1 MTTAKWMWRWAL
13 SLLLLVVA
21 VVAAEKPHGYH
32 REICQYRKGKH
43 IQPMSVY
50 HTRLLAL
57 REQMQIRASLQGPEI
72 NGYILPSM
80 DEHQNLEVASRDQR
94 LRYLSGYSGVR
105 AFAAITHHG
114 AAIWVENR
122 YAQQADGEL
131 ECDWEIYLTGGNV
144 TVAEWLG
151 SHVHLD
157 KRVGADPHLMP
168 HALWLQWERELE
180 ERFLKLV
187 KINNN
192 LVDLIWGDE
201 RPDTPKGQVI
211 KVHKRDFAGEKWQD
225 KVRELRKRL
234 AHLGCDAM
242 VVTSLTE
249 IAYLLNIRGSDIP
262 YTPVVKS
269 YAIVSQDDIFFYV
282 DHNKFS
288 LEIDYHLRT
297 DCFNEVCVKI
307 KEYNQIWSDI
317 RTYAQI
323 WKRVLVAAPC
333 VQDLGASEAI
343 YSSMP
348 GKIVVWEISPIIFMR
363 AQKNSVEQAGM
374 RRAHVRDGAAICEA
388 MSNMETRFNTEQ
400 WTEEKIKYEVEL
412 WRLSQKHA
420 KGLSLRTV
428 VAYGEHSA
436 LPYYISSNVTNIEV
450 SDQSLLVIESGGQY
464 LEGTTDVS
472 RTFIFGEPTQEMK
485 KAYTNVLAGILHLAQ
500 LKFPSDLK
508 PSEVDALVRSM
519 VWQDMTDY
527 PQATG
532 HGIGTYGS
540 VEEPPI
546 AVAYGQNSSF
556 HFKEG
561 YFFSSG
567 ECAHL
572 YPIQFSSLNLFLYS
586 PESGYYKRNDFGV
599 RLKNV
604 LEVVDTGHTHP
615 SGAHFLAFQDVTMVP
630 YEPKLIDS
638 TLLSAVEK
646 RLLNE
651 YNAKIRNVVG
661 DELKQLGNMR
671 AFYWMMNKTRHIR
684 EYLPEDEYRTATAGG
699 GGHQTHALLVALLFA
714 VTLMASIIPVPANC

>member
-1 MTTAKWMWRWAL
+1 MTTAKWFWRWAL
-13 SLLLLVVA
+13 SILLVLG
-21 VVAAEKPHGYH
+21 AAASEKPQGYH

-50 HTRLLAL
+50 HTRLLAI

-72 NGYILPSM
+72 NGYILPTM
-80 DEHQNLEVASRDQR
+80 DEHLNQEVAVRDQR
-94 LRYLSGYSGVR
+94 LHYLSGYSGIR
-105 AFAAITHHG
+105 AFAAITDKG

-144 TVAEWLG
+144 SVAEWLG
-151 SHVHLD
+151 SHVKYDL
-157 KRVGADPHLMP
+157 RVGADPHLVP
-168 HALWLQWERELE
+168 HSLWMQWERELE
-180 ERFLKLV
+180 EKFLKLV

-201 RPDTPKGQVI
+201 RPAPPAGQVI
-211 KVHKRDFAGEKWQD
+211 RVHKQDFAGEKWQD
-225 KVRELRKRL
+225 KVRELRRRL
-234 AHLGCDAM
+234 AHLGCDAI
-242 VVTSLTE
+242 VITSLTE
-249 IAYLLNIRGSDIP
+249 IAYLFNIRGTDIP

-269 YAIVSQDDIFFYV
+269 YAIVSQDDLFFYV
-282 DHNKFS
+282 DRSKFS
-288 LEIDYHLRT
+288 LDIDYHLRT

-317 RTYAQI
+317 RTYAQL
-323 WKRVLVAAPC
+323 WKRVLVPAPC
-333 VQDLGASEAI
+333 VQDMGASEAI
-343 YSSMP
+343 YTSMP

-363 AQKNSVEQAGM
+363 AQKNFVEQAGM
-374 RRAHVRDGAAICEA
+374 RRAHVRDGAAICESL
-388 MSNMETRFNTEQ
+388 SNMEARYNSEQ

-485 KAYTNVLAGILHLAQ
+485 KAYTSVLAGILHLAQ

-532 HGIGTYGS
+532 HGIGAYGS

-546 AVAYGQNSSF
+546 AVAYGQNNSF

-561 YFFSSG
+561 YFFSS
-567 ECAHL
+567 
-572 YPIQFSSLNLFLYS
+572 
-586 PESGYYKRNDFGV
+586 ESGYYKRNDFGV

-615 SGAHFLAFQDVTMVP
+615 NGGHFLAFQDVTMVP

-651 YNAKIRNVVG
+651 YNAKIRNVIG

-684 EYLPEDEYRTATAGG
+684 EYLPEDEYRSATAGG
-699 GGHQTHALLVALLFA
+699 GTYRSYLPLMGLLLLIT
-714 VTLMASIIPVPANC
+714 VIASIVPSPANS

>member
-1 MTTAKWMWRWAL
+1 MTTAKWIWR
-13 SLLLLVVA
+13 LLLNILLVLGA
-21 VVAAEKPHGYH
+21 VAAEPPRGYH
-32 REICQYRKGKH
+32 REICQYRKGKL
-43 IQPMSVY
+43 IQPMSLY
-50 HTRLLAL
+50 HSRLLAL

-72 NGYILPSM
+72 YGYILPST
-80 DEHQNLEVASRDQR
+80 DEHLNQEVAARDQR
-94 LRYLSGYSGVR
+94 LCYLTGYTGVR
-105 AFAAITHHG
+105 AVAAITHHG
-114 AAIWVENR
+114 AAVWLEKR

-131 ECDWEIYLTGGNV
+131 DCDWEIYLANGNV
-144 TVAEWLG
+144 SIADWLG
-151 SHVHLD
+151 SRVHLD
-157 KRVGADPHLMP
+157 KRVGADPHLVP
-168 HALWLQWERELE
+168 HQLWAEWERELE
-180 ERFLKLV
+180 DKFLKLV
-187 KINNN
+187 KVNNN
-192 LVDLIWGDE
+192 LVDLIWGAE
-201 RPDTPKGQVI
+201 RPEQPKNQVI
-211 KVHKRDFAGEKWQD
+211 QVQAREFAGENWQD
-225 KVRELRKRL
+225 KIRELRRRL

-249 IAYLLNIRGSDIP
+249 IAYLLNIRGTDIP

-269 YAIVSQDDIFFYV
+269 YVIVSQDDIFFYV
-282 DHNKFS
+282 DHEKIS
-288 LEIDYHLRT
+288 LGIDLHLRT
-297 DCFNEVCVKI
+297 DCFNEDCVKI
-307 KEYNQIWSDI
+307 KEYHQIWSDI

-323 WKRVLVAAPC
+323 WKRVLVSAPC
-333 VQDLGASEAI
+333 VQDLGTSEAI

-348 GKIVVWEISPIIFMR
+348 GKIVVEYISPIIFMR
-363 AQKNSVEQAGM
+363 AQKNSDEQAGM
-374 RRAHVRDGAAICEA
+374 RKAHIRDGAAICES
-388 MSNMETRFNTEQ
+388 MSNMEARFQTEQ

-472 RTFIFGEPTQEMK
+472 RTFIFGEPTHDMK

-500 LKFPSDLK
+500 LKFPADLK

-519 VWQDMTDY
+519 VWKDMTDY

-532 HGIGTYGS
+532 HGIGAYGS

-546 AVAYGQNSSF
+546 SVAYGKNSSF
-556 HFKEG
+556 HFKQG
-561 YFFSSG
+561 YFFSS
-567 ECAHL
+567 
-572 YPIQFSSLNLFLYS
+572 
-586 PESGYYKRNDFGV
+586 ESGYYKRDDFGV

-604 LEVVDTGHTHP
+604 LEVIDTGHRHP
-615 SGAHFLAFQDVTMVP
+615 SGAHFLAFQDVTLVP

-651 YNAKIRNVVG
+651 YNAKIRNDIG
-661 DELKQLGNMR
+661 DELKRLGNMR

-684 EYLPEDEYRTATAGG
+684 EYLPEDEYRSATAGG
-699 GGHQTHALLVALLFA
+699 SHTSLPLVSLLV
-714 VTLMASIIPVPANC
+714 MIIAAILPARS